1 MAPINMLI
9 FFDHVKF
16 VVSVNDD
23 EFEDVV
29 TYNELMDYFGKAEDE
44 PGKLWKFC
52 CIFSHQGPL
61 KQNHP
66 DYNGSSYNIML
77 EWENGEKKPEP
88 LDVVAKDDPITCA
101 IYAKENG
108 LLDTS
113 G

>member
-1 MAPINMLI
+1 
-9 FFDHVKF
+9 
-16 VVSVNDD
+16 
-23 EFEDVV
+23 
-29 TYNELMDYFGKAEDE
+29 
-44 PGKLWKFC
+44 
-52 CIFSHQGPL
+52 
-61 KQNHP
+61 
-66 DYNGSSYNIML
+66 ML